1 MVRVVGHHHH
11 HRLRI
16 GKDHHQQKR
25 IVPRANEAALTTVGT
40 RDVFSPPRAGWGV
53 FDATD
58 KKTTTIL
65 KQQHPLMTTTKRC
78 SRIFWNRPDEI
89 QAYRANGT

>member
-1 MVRVVGHHHH
+1 MVRVVGHHH

-25 IVPRANEAALTTVGT
+25 IVPRANEAALTKI
-40 RDVFSPPRAGWGV
+40 PRELITTAGGV

-65 KQQHPLMTTTKRC
+65 KQQHPLMMMTTKRC